1 MTGHIPSMPK
11 PNVREDI
18 LVAGLEALHRR
29 GFNATSVQD
38 ITEAAGVPKGSFYNH
53 FASKEDLGAAVV
65 AVYSEKGA
73 ARRQALSDPAVAPL
87 ARIRSYFEGLIARAP
102 HPGGPGCLLGNFGAE
117 LSNQSPAIRAQ
128 VNVAL
133 SDWRRSLAQVIEE
146 AQRVGELAGDSDPDL
161 LAAFV
166 IDAWEG
172 AVLRSKVEQGRG
184 PLDAFLHVV
193 FSKVLA

>member
-1 MTGHIPSMPK
+1 MPK
-11 PNVREDI
+11 PNVREE
-18 LVAGLEALHRR
+18 LLAAGLDTLHSR

-53 FASKEDLGAAVV
+53 FASKEELGSAVV
-65 AVYSEKGA
+65 VAYAEKSAV
-73 ARRQALSDPAVAPL
+73 RRQALADTAVAPL
-87 ARIRSYFEGLIARAP
+87 ARLRRYFETFVAGTRAA
-102 HPGGPGCLLGNFGAE
+102 GGPGCLLGNFGAE

-128 VNVAL
+128 VGVAL

-146 AQRVGELAGDSDPDL
+146 AQRAGDLPDDSDPDL

-172 AVLRSKVEQGRG
+172 AVLRSKVEQSRA
-184 PLDAFLHVV
+184 PLEAFLAVV
-193 FSKVLA
+193 FSKILA

>member
-1 MTGHIPSMPK
+1 MPK
-11 PNVREDI
+11 PNVREE
-18 LVAGLEALHRR
+18 LLAAGLETLHKR

-53 FASKEDLGAAVV
+53 FASKEELGAAVV
-65 AVYSEKGA
+65 AAYSEKGA
-73 ARRQALSDPAVAPL
+73 VRRQALLNHAVPPV
-87 ARIRSYFEGLIARAP
+87 ARIRSYFEGLVARAP
-102 HPGGPGCLLGNFGAE
+102 HPGSPGCLLGNFGAE
-117 LSNQSPAIRAQ
+117 LSNQSPAIRVQ
-128 VNVAL
+128 LGVAL

-146 AQRVGELAGDSDPDL
+146 AQQAGDLRDDSDPDL

-172 AVLRSKVEQGRG
+172 AVLRSKVEQSRG
-184 PLDAFLHVV
+184 PLDAFLAVV